1 MLNLTA
7 ENFEKEVLQSDKKV
21 IVDFWAPWCGPCK
34 MVAPTFAALAAEM
47 SDVVFAKL
55 NVDDVGAVARTY
67 NVMSIPT
74 FVVFANGK
82 EVNRVM
88 GAVDKAKLQALLH

>member
-7 ENFEKEVLQSDKKV
+7 ENFEKEVLASDKKV

-34 MVAPTFAALAAEM
+34 LVAPTFEALAAEM
-47 SDVVFAKL
+47 GDVKFAKL
-55 NVDDVGAVARTY
+55 NVDEAGDVSRKY

-74 FVVFANGK
+74 FVVFEKGK
-82 EVNRVM
+82 EINRIM
-88 GAVDKAKLQALLH
+88 GAVDKAKLQSVL